1 MEKVMS
7 KRYIYM
13 ALWPPTD
20 LECQYCTCTGLGG
33 RFWPP
38 KPVECQ
44 SAISLRLR
52 NKGVLTTVSKKG
64 KAVFNAPDNKGRRT
78 GLIVHVLPQEKLNID
93 VIVDVFGIVEK
104 C

>member
-1 MEKVMS
+1 MTP
-7 KRYIYM
+7 RYIYM

-20 LECQYCTCTGLGG
+20 LECHNWTCTGVNSVEG

-38 KPVECQ
+38 KPDECH

-52 NKGVLTTVSKKG
+52 HKGVLTTVSKKG

-78 GLIVHVLPQEKLNID
+78 GLKVHVLPQEKRNID
-93 VIVDVFGIVEK
+93 VIIDVFGLVEK